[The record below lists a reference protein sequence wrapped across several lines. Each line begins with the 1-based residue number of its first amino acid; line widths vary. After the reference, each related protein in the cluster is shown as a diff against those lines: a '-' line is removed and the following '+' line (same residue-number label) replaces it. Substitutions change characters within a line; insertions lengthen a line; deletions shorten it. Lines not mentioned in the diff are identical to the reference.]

1 MKINFVFLSL
11 FLFCVITE
19 AKAGISEGFTEDNA
33 LEYKVIV
40 REEKKEVAVEEIK
53 KEEPK
58 IEKKVDVVEPALK
71 EETNSSAEAQPE
83 AKTQQNKE
91 QEMSLLEKRRA
102 ELSIERSKETSRFK
116 KRAIEN
122 TMRREKK
129 HEEILKEKEKRESRF
144 QKRAREDEKK
154 RREEAKEREKNEVKT
169 RFQLQAEK
177 KAEAR
182 AKKKEER
189 EKRLKRN
196 KDK

>member
-1 MKINFVFLSL
+1 MKINFVFLPL
-11 FLFCVITE
+11 FLFCAITE
-19 AKAGISEGFTEDNA
+19 VKAGISGGGTEDNA
-33 LEYKVIV
+33 SDYKVIV
-40 REEKKEVAVEEIK
+40 REEKEQAV
-53 KEEPK
+53 
-58 IEKKVDVVEPALK
+58 K
-71 EETNSSAEAQPE
+71 EETTSGVETQPQVE
-83 AKTQQNKE
+83 TEQKQE

-102 ELSIERSKETSRFK
+102 ELAIERAKETSRFK
-116 KRAIEN
+116 KKAIEN
-122 TMRREKK
+122 TMRREKR

-144 QKRAREDEKK
+144 QKRARENEKK

-182 AKKKEER
+182 VKKTEER